1 MELTKEDGKT
11 MKKTKLIIVLAG
23 VLICC
28 GHAKSQQTL
37 TLEECRNLAIRN
49 NKELQISG
57 QKVKA
62 ADEERKAAFTKYF
75 PQLSAMGGYMWN
87 QKDINLLD
95 MGALSTKLGSALG
108 PLAQLPVFGQLMGGV
123 DEMQHLDVQN
133 IWLGGVSLVQPVFMG
148 GKIVSYNQ
156 ITRYARELAESMN
169 DLQLQEVIYK
179 TDETYWQVVS
189 LANKKK
195 LADAYV
201 DLLRKMDSDVAAMI
215 AEGVATQAEG
225 LSVRV
230 KLNEAEMAQTKVD
243 NGLALSRM
251 LLAQICG
258 LPLDEAMLLA
268 DENIETLPL
277 RPHTET
283 ADVNEALANRNE
295 LKSLEL
301 AAKIYRKKERIVL
314 ADMLPN
320 VALSANY
327 LVTNPNVFNG
337 FKNEFAGMFNVGLM
351 VQVPLSGWWEGT
363 HKRNAARAETH
374 IQTLQLM
381 EAREKVELEVNQ
393 SVYKVNEAQKKLTA
407 SSRNMENAEE
417 NLRHANLGF
426 EEGVIPALN
435 LMEAQTAWVSA
446 RSNLIDAQI
455 EVKLTEVYL
464 TKAMGK
470 LAADEQE

>member
-1 MELTKEDGKT
+1 
-11 MKKTKLIIVLAG
+11 MKRFVVLVALLVSSG
-23 VLICC
+23 Y
-28 GHAKSQQTL
+28 ANAQQAL
-37 TLEECRNLAIRN
+37 TLEQCRHLAIQN
-49 NKELQISG
+49 NKELKISG
-57 QKVKA
+57 EKIKMA
-62 ADEERKAAFTKYF
+62 GDEKNAAFTKYF

-95 MGALSTKLGSALG
+95 MDALSAKLGSALG
-108 PLAQLPVFGQLMGGV
+108 PIAQLPVFGQLMGGV

-133 IWLGGVSLVQPVFMG
+133 IWVGGVSLVQPVFMG

-156 ITRYARELAESMN
+156 ITKYARELAESMN

-179 TDETYWQVVS
+179 TDETYWQVIS
-189 LANKKK
+189 LVNKKK

-201 DLLRKMDSDVAAMI
+201 GLLRKMDSDVTAMI
-215 AEGVATQAEG
+215 TEGVATQADG
-225 LSVRV
+225 LSVKV

-258 LPLDEAMLLA
+258 LPLDEPLALA
-268 DENIETLPL
+268 DENIENFPV
-277 RPHTET
+277 HSND
-283 ADVNEALANRNE
+283 AVANVNEAFANRDE

-301 AAKIYRKKERIVL
+301 ATKIYQKKERIVL

-327 LVTNPNVFNG
+327 LVTNPNAFNG
-337 FKNEFAGMFNVGLM
+337 FKNEFAGMFNVGVM
-351 VQVPLSGWWEGT
+351 VKVPLSGWWEGSY
-363 HKRNAARAETH
+363 KRNAARAETR
-374 IQTLQLM
+374 IQMLQLM
-381 EAREKVELEVNQ
+381 EAREKVELQVNQ
-393 SVYKVNEAQKKLTA
+393 SVYKVNEANKKLTA

-446 RSNLIDAQI
+446 RSSLIDAQI

-464 TKAMGK
+464 SKAMGNLSVDK
-470 LAADEQE
+470 QK

>member
-1 MELTKEDGKT
+1 
-11 MKKTKLIIVLAG
+11 MKRIIVLVGLLVWSGYAS
-23 VLICC
+23 
-28 GHAKSQQTL
+28 SQQTL
-37 TLEECRNLAIRN
+37 TLEECRNLAIQN

-57 QKVKA
+57 EKVKA
-62 ADEERKAAFTKYF
+62 ANEERKAAFTKYF

-95 MGALSTKLGSALG
+95 MDALSAKLGSALG
-108 PLAQLPVFGQLMGGV
+108 PLAQLPVFGQLMGGI

-156 ITRYARELAESMN
+156 ITKYARELAESMN

-179 TDETYWQVVS
+179 TDETYWQVIS
-189 LANKKK
+189 LINKKK

-201 DLLRKMDSDVAAMI
+201 SLLRKMDSDVTAMI
-215 AEGVATQAEG
+215 SEGVATQADG
-225 LSVRV
+225 LSVKV
-230 KLNEAEMAQTKVD
+230 KLNEAEMAQTKVE
-243 NGLALSRM
+243 NGLALTRM

-258 LPLDEAMLLA
+258 LPLDEPLVLA
-268 DENIETLPL
+268 DENIENFPV
-277 RPHTET
+277 HSNDAT
-283 ADVNEALANRNE
+283 ANVNEAFANRDE

-301 AAKIYRKKERIVL
+301 AGKIYQKKERIVL

-327 LVTNPNVFNG
+327 LVTNPNAFNG
-337 FKNEFAGMFNVGLM
+337 FKNEFAGMFNVGVM
-351 VQVPLSGWWEGT
+351 VKVPLSGWWEGT
-363 HKRNAARAETH
+363 YKRNAARAETR

-381 EAREKVELEVNQ
+381 EAREKVELQVNQ
-393 SVYKVNEAQKKLTA
+393 SVYKVNEANKKLTA
-407 SSRNMENAEE
+407 SNRNMENAEE

-446 RSNLIDAQI
+446 RSSLIDAQI

-464 TKAMGK
+464 TKSMGK
-470 LAADEQE
+470 LSVNEQK